1 MPTIPSRV
9 PVSILDTA
17 PIGVQSTPA
26 DVLGAT
32 RALAQH
38 AEGLG
43 FTRFWTVEHHNAPS
57 IAASSPA
64 VVAAALGQATTRIR
78 VGTGGILLPNHP
90 ALVAAEQLSTLA
102 ALHPGRV
109 DFGIGRAGSDRR
121 VAAALGLGPDSDD
134 FPRRIEDLLGYL
146 SAGTAG
152 ESYKGLIAAPGFTGR
167 PALWLLGSSTFSAEL
182 AAHLG
187 LPFGFGHHFRPDFT
201 LAALDVYR
209 REFRPSA
216 VLDRPYA
223 FVAVQV
229 ICGRDEEHAAYLSG
243 PVALT
248 FLRMQSAPPERLP
261 TFEQA
266 AAYSWSA
273 RELKAREQIFAAQAV
288 GGPEAVSERL
298 ADILATTEADELM
311 ITSIVPDGPETI
323 DSVTRVREMFG
334 ADELPLGLAL

>member
-1 MPTIPSRV
+1 MPTTLARV
-9 PVSILDTA
+9 PLSILDTA

-43 FTRFWTVEHHNAPS
+43 FTRFWTAEHHNAPS

-90 ALVAAEQLSTLA
+90 ALIAAEQLSTLA
-102 ALHPGRV
+102 ALHPGRI
-109 DFGIGRAGSDRR
+109 DFGIGRSGSDSR
-121 VAAALGLGPDSDD
+121 VAAALGLGPDADD
-134 FPRRIEDLLGYL
+134 FPGRIQDLLGFL
-146 SAGTAG
+146 SSGTEG
-152 ESYKGLIAAPGFTGR
+152 KPYKGLIAAPGFTGR
-167 PALWLLGSSTFSAEL
+167 PALWLLGSSTYSAEL
-182 AAHLG
+182 AARLG

-209 REFRPSA
+209 REFKPSP

-229 ICGRDEEHAAYLSG
+229 ICGRDDEHAAYLSG

-266 AAYSWSA
+266 AAYSWSTL
-273 RELKAREQIFAAQAV
+273 EQKAREQIFAAQAV
-288 GGPEAVSERL
+288 GGPGTVRARL
-298 ADILATTEADELM
+298 ADILAATGADELM

-323 DSVTRVREMFG
+323 ASISRVREMFG
-334 ADELPLGLAL
+334 DAELPWGLAL